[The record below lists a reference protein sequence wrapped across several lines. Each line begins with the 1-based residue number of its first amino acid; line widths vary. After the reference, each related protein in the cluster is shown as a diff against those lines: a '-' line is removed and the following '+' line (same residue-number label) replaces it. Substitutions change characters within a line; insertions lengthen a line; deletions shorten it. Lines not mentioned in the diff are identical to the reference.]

1 MKRITDNI
9 KDQQTKKYF
18 DNVVNE
24 TPQTERIST
33 EQFLDGI
40 GKISENMKEAAAM
53 ATEELVARH
62 KIGSITEAVS
72 LSYIAKTYFGKSRG
86 WLMQKVNG
94 KMVNGKRASFTPS
107 ESQRMREALQDL
119 SDKLSKAA
127 LAF

>member
-9 KDQQTKKYF
+9 KDPQTKKYF

-24 TPQTERIST
+24 APQTEQIST

-40 GKISENMKEAAAM
+40 GKISENMKEAADM
-53 ATEELVARH
+53 AREELAVRH
-62 KIGSITEAVS
+62 KISGIAEAVS

-94 KMVNGKRASFTPS
+94 NIVNGKKAGFTPA
-107 ESQRMREALQDL
+107 ESRQMREALQDL
-119 SDKLSKAA
+119 SEKLSKAA